1 MAKVV
6 QYVDE
11 MTGEKES
18 VDSMI
23 RRFKKLVIK
32 DNLMDDIRK
41 HEYYKSKSQKRRE
54 KRKEAE
60 RRAFFESQK

>member
-6 QYVDE
+6 QHVDE

-32 DNLMDDIRK
+32 DNLMDDVRK